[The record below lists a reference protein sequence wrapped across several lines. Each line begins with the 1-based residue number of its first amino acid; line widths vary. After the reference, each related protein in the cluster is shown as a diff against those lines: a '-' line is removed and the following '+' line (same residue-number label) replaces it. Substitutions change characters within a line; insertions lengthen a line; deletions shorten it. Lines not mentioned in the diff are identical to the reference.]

1 MKPLR
6 RLLLA
11 CLLAAV
17 MASPAAAHAV
27 LQASSPTHGAV
38 LDTPPSEVVLTFT
51 EPVHPQASSAQVV
64 DASGHVVSE
73 GFEVTSDGRTV
84 KVKVG
89 RLARGTYTV
98 RWRVLSRLDG
108 HVTEGLA
115 SFGVGVA
122 PSAAPVASQ
131 GPPWWQVSLRWLGY
145 LAALSLTGALAF
157 QHLVLSVAAG
167 ADRAARVRRVVQLS
181 ASALAAVAAADTL
194 ARAAWLQWPGQGLWP
209 TLWTLVR
216 TSQEGP
222 SLLLRAG
229 GAILAADAARTASPW
244 MAGLAGGAALLGITV
259 TSHAWAAG
267 PLAVLLDW
275 LHLAAASV
283 WVGGLACLALLLL
296 PARPRDTVT
305 PMVRAFSRWAG
316 YSLAAVVVT
325 GAYAAIQYVPG
336 WDALLGTGYGRWLG
350 AKILLV
356 GVLAALGAFNRY
368 RLLSRLEVA
377 RGALRRLRLSVQAEV
392 AVASLV
398 LLAAGALAVSPP
410 ARTVQAAGKQPLVLA
425 ALADSTRVLLTV
437 DPGEPGWNRF
447 LLAVR
452 DARGNPLPVDRVVLR
467 LRKLDEEGG
476 VPAVILEPGP
486 DGSYAAE
493 GTQLGVAGFWE
504 LEVVLRVRGRPD
516 RTVWFPLR
524 SGSFQLRS
532 DLEAF
537 RFLRRAQEALERLR
551 TWRETE
557 QITDAAGNV
566 VVTRYT
572 YQRPDRLAFEVVGG
586 MQGVLIGKDRFV
598 RTDRGWQRDTLP
610 EAFTA
615 RGPALYMQNPLRAAL
630 GRQEPCPYDPTEP
643 CRAVLW
649 DSPDGLASFGAWV
662 GTRTHRLYRLLM
674 WAPAHA
680 MTSVLEDFNAPLK
693 VERPV
698 P

>member
-1 MKPLR
+1 MR
-6 RLLLA
+6 RLFLTWLLVA
-11 CLLAAV
+11 VAAG
-17 MASPAAAHAV
+17 PALAHAV
-27 LQASSPTHGAV
+27 LQTSTPAHGAS
-38 LDTPPSEVVLTFT
+38 LDTPPAEVVLTFT

-64 DASGHVVSE
+64 DAAGRVVSK
-73 GFEVTSDGRTV
+73 GFEVTPDGRTV
-84 KVKVG
+84 KVEVG

-98 RWRVLSRLDG
+98 RWKVLSRLDG
-108 HVTEGLA
+108 HVTEGLVN
-115 SFGVGVA
+115 FGVGVA
-122 PSAAPVASQ
+122 PAAGLPASQ
-131 GPPWWQVSLRWLGY
+131 GPPWWQVFLRWLGY
-145 LAALSLTGALAF
+145 LAALSLAGALAF
-157 QHLVLSVAAG
+157 QHLVLSAAG
-167 ADRAARVRRVVQLS
+167 APDRAVAVRRVVRAS
-181 ASALAAVAAADTL
+181 ASALAAAALADTL
-194 ARAAWLQWPGQGLWP
+194 ARGAWLQSSAQGMWA

-222 SLLLRAG
+222 SLLLRV
-229 GAILAADAARTASPW
+229 GAAVLAADAARTGSPW
-244 MAGLAGGAALLGITV
+244 TAGLAGGAALLGITV

-267 PLAVLLDW
+267 PLAVAVDW

-283 WVGGLACLALLLL
+283 WVGGLACLAVLLSA
-296 PARPRDTVT
+296 ARPRDSAA
-305 PMVRAFSRWAG
+305 PLLRPFSRWAG
-316 YSLAAVVVT
+316 YSLAVVAAT
-325 GAYAAIQYVPG
+325 GAYAVVLHVPG
-336 WDALLGTGYGRWLG
+336 WDALLGTGYGRWLV

-356 GVLAALGAFNRY
+356 AILAALGAFNRY
-368 RLLSRLEVA
+368 HLLPRLEVA
-377 RGALRRLRLSVQAEV
+377 RGALRRLRLSVRAEV

-398 LLAAGALAVSPP
+398 LLAAGAIAASPP
-410 ARTVQAAGKQPLVLA
+410 ARTVQAAGKRPLVLA
-425 ALADSTRVLLTV
+425 ALADSVRVLLTV

-447 LLAVR
+447 LLTVR
-452 DARGNPLPVDRVVLR
+452 DAQGKAVPVDRAVLR
-467 LRKLDEEGG
+467 LRKLDEEGSA
-476 VPAVILEPGP
+476 PAVILEPRP

-493 GTQLGVAGFWE
+493 GTQLGLAGFWE

-537 RFLRRAQEALERLR
+537 RFLRRAQEALEGLR

-557 QITDAAGNV
+557 QITDGAGNV

-586 MQGVLIGKDRFV
+586 MRGALIGKDRFV
-598 RTDRGWQRDTLP
+598 RTGRGWQRDTLP

-630 GRQEPCPYDPTEP
+630 GRQEPCPGDPTEP

-649 DSPDGLASFGAWV
+649 ESPDGLASFGAWV
-662 GTRTHRLYRLLM
+662 GTRTHRVHRLLM

-680 MTSVLEDFNAPLK
+680 MTSVLEDFNAPVR
-693 VERPV
+693 VEAPG

>member
-1 MKPLR
+1 MKR
-6 RLLLA
+6 VREVVLA
-11 CLLAAV
+11 CLLVAAT
-17 MASPAAAHAV
+17 AGPALAHAV
-27 LQASSPTHGAV
+27 LQTSTPAHGAS
-38 LDTPPSEVVLTFT
+38 LDTPPTEVVLTFT

-64 DASGHVVSE
+64 DAAGRVVSK
-73 GFEVTSDGRTV
+73 GFEVTPDGRTV
-84 KVKVG
+84 KVEVG

-98 RWRVLSRLDG
+98 RWKVLSRLDG

-122 PSAAPVASQ
+122 PAPAPLASQ
-131 GPPWWQVSLRWLGY
+131 GPPWWQVFLRWLGY
-145 LAALSLTGALAF
+145 LAALSLAGALAF
-157 QHLVLSVAAG
+157 QHLVLSAAG
-167 ADRAARVRRVVQLS
+167 GPDRAAGVRRVVRAS
-181 ASALAAVAAADTL
+181 ASALAAVALADTL
-194 ARAAWLQWPGQGLWP
+194 ARAAWLQSPGQGMWA

-222 SLLLRAG
+222 SLLLRVG
-229 GAILAADAARTASPW
+229 GAVLAADAARAGSPW
-244 MAGLAGGAALLGITV
+244 TAGLAGGAALVGITV

-267 PLAVLLDW
+267 PLAVAVDW

-283 WVGGLACLALLLL
+283 WVGGLACLAVLLSA
-296 PARPRDTVT
+296 ARPRDSAA
-305 PMVRAFSRWAG
+305 PLLRPFSRWAG
-316 YSLAAVVVT
+316 YSLAVVAAT
-325 GAYAAIQYVPG
+325 GAYAAVLHVPG
-336 WDALLGTGYGRWLG
+336 WDALLGTGYGRWLV

-356 GVLAALGAFNRY
+356 AVLAALGAVNRY
-368 RLLSRLEVA
+368 RLLPQLEVA
-377 RGALRRLRLSVQAEV
+377 RGALRRLRLSVRAEV

-398 LLAAGALAVSPP
+398 LLAAGAVAVSPP
-410 ARTVQAAGKQPLVLA
+410 ARTVQAAGKRPLVLA
-425 ALADSTRVLLTV
+425 ALADSVRVLLTV

-447 LLAVR
+447 LLTVR
-452 DARGNPLPVDRVVLR
+452 DARGNPVPVDQAVLR
-467 LRKLDEEGG
+467 LRKLDEEGS
-476 VPAVILEPGP
+476 VPAVVLEPRP

-493 GTQLGVAGFWE
+493 GTQLGLAGFWE

-537 RFLRRAQEALERLR
+537 RFLRRAQEAVERLR

-557 QITDAAGNV
+557 QITDGAGNV
-566 VVTRYT
+566 VMTRYT

-586 MQGVLIGKDRFV
+586 MRGVLIGKDRFV

-630 GRQEPCPYDPTEP
+630 GRQEPCPGDPTEP

-649 DSPDGLASFGAWV
+649 ESPDGLASFGAWV
-662 GTRTHRLYRLLM
+662 GTRTHRVHRLLM

-680 MTSVLEDFNAPLK
+680 MTSVLDDFNAPAR
-693 VERPV
+693 VEV
-698 P
+698 PGR

>member
-1 MKPLR
+1 MKRVR

-11 CLLAAV
+11 CLLVATTAG
-17 MASPAAAHAV
+17 PALAHAV
-27 LQASSPTHGAV
+27 LQTSTPAHGAS
-38 LDTPPSEVVLTFT
+38 LDTPPAEVVLTFT

-64 DASGHVVSE
+64 DAAGRVVSE
-73 GFEVTSDGRTV
+73 GFEVVPDGRTV
-84 KVKVG
+84 RVKVG
-89 RLARGTYTV
+89 RLDRGTYTV
-98 RWRVLSRLDG
+98 RWKVLSRLDG
-108 HVTEGLA
+108 HVTEGRV

-122 PSAAPVASQ
+122 PAPAPLASQ
-131 GPPWWQVSLRWLGY
+131 GPPWWQVFLRWLGY
-145 LAALSLTGALAF
+145 LAALSLAGALAF
-157 QHLVLSVAAG
+157 QHLVLSGAAP
-167 ADRAARVRRVVQLS
+167 DRAAEVRRVVRVS
-181 ASALAAVAAADTL
+181 ASALAAAALADTL
-194 ARAAWLQWPGQGLWP
+194 ARSVWLQSPGQGTWA

-222 SLLLRAG
+222 SLLLRV
-229 GAILAADAARTASPW
+229 GAAVLALDAARTGSPW
-244 MAGLAGGAALLGITV
+244 TAGLAGGAALLGITV
-259 TSHAWAAG
+259 TSHAWAVG
-267 PLAVLLDW
+267 PLAAAVDW

-283 WVGGLACLALLLL
+283 WVGGLACVAVLLSA
-296 PARPRDTVT
+296 ARPRDSTA
-305 PMVRAFSRWAG
+305 PILRAFSRWAG
-316 YSLAAVVVT
+316 YSLAVVAAT
-325 GAYAAIQYVPG
+325 GAYAVVLHVPS
-336 WDALLGTGYGRWLG
+336 WDALAATGYGRWLV

-356 GVLAALGAFNRY
+356 AVLVGLGALNRY
-368 RLLSRLEVA
+368 RLLPRLEVA
-377 RGALRRLRLSVQAEV
+377 RGTLRRLRLSVRAEV

-398 LLAAGALAVSPP
+398 LLAAGAIAVTPP

-452 DARGNPLPVDRVVLR
+452 DARGNPVPVDRVVLR
-467 LRKLDEEGG
+467 LRKLDEEGS
-476 VPAVILEPGP
+476 VPAVVLEPRP
-486 DGSYAAE
+486 DGSYIAE
-493 GTQLGVAGFWE
+493 GTQLGLAGFWE

-557 QITDAAGNV
+557 QITDGAGNV

-586 MQGVLIGKDRFV
+586 MRGVLIGKDRFV

-630 GRQEPCPYDPTEP
+630 GRQEPCPDDPTEP
-643 CRAVLW
+643 CQAVLW

-662 GTRTHRLYRLLM
+662 GTRTHRVHRLLM

-680 MTSVLEDFNAPLK
+680 MTSVLEDFDAPAR
-693 VERPV
+693 VEAPGR
-698 P
+698 

>member
-1 MKPLR
+1 MKR
-6 RLLLA
+6 VREVLLA
-11 CLLAAV
+11 CLLVAAT
-17 MASPAAAHAV
+17 AGPALAHAM
-27 LQASSPTHGAV
+27 LQTSTPAHGAS
-38 LDTPPSEVVLTFT
+38 LDTPPVEVVLTFT

-64 DASGHVVSE
+64 DAAGRVVSK
-73 GFEVTSDGRTV
+73 GFEVTPDGRTV
-84 KVKVG
+84 KVEVG

-98 RWRVLSRLDG
+98 RWKVLSRLDG

-122 PSAAPVASQ
+122 PAPAPLASQ
-131 GPPWWQVSLRWLGY
+131 GPPWWQVFLRWLGY
-145 LAALSLTGALAF
+145 LAALSLAGTLAF
-157 QHLVLSVAAG
+157 QHLVLSAAG
-167 ADRAARVRRVVQLS
+167 GPDRAAGVRRGVRAS
-181 ASALAAVAAADTL
+181 ASALAAVALADTL
-194 ARAAWLQWPGQGLWP
+194 ARAAWLQSPGQGMWA

-222 SLLLRAG
+222 SLFLRVG
-229 GAILAADAARTASPW
+229 GAVLAADAARAGSPW
-244 MAGLAGGAALLGITV
+244 TAGLAGGAALVGITV

-267 PLAVLLDW
+267 PLAVAVDW

-283 WVGGLACLALLLL
+283 WVGGLACLAVLLSA
-296 PARPRDTVT
+296 ARPRDSAA
-305 PMVRAFSRWAG
+305 PLLRPFSRWAG
-316 YSLAAVVVT
+316 YSLAVVAAT
-325 GAYAAIQYVPG
+325 GAYAVVLHVPG
-336 WDALLGTGYGRWLG
+336 WDALLGTGYGRWLV

-356 GVLAALGAFNRY
+356 AVLAALGAVNRY
-368 RLLSRLEVA
+368 RLLPRLEVA
-377 RGALRRLRLSVQAEV
+377 RGALRRLRLSVRAEV

-398 LLAAGALAVSPP
+398 LLAAGAIAVSPP
-410 ARTVQAAGKQPLVLA
+410 ARTVQAAGKRPLVLA
-425 ALADSTRVLLTV
+425 ALADSVRVLLTV

-447 LLAVR
+447 VLTVR
-452 DARGNPLPVDRVVLR
+452 DARGNPVPVDRAVLR
-467 LRKLDEEGG
+467 LRKLDEEGS
-476 VPAVILEPGP
+476 VPAVVLEPRP

-493 GTQLGVAGFWE
+493 GTQLGLAGFWE

-537 RFLRRAQEALERLR
+537 RFLRRAQEAVERLR

-557 QITDAAGNV
+557 QITDGAGNV
-566 VVTRYT
+566 VMTRYT

-586 MQGVLIGKDRFV
+586 MRGVLIGKDRFV

-630 GRQEPCPYDPTEP
+630 GRQEPCPDDPTEP

-649 DSPDGLASFGAWV
+649 ESPDGLASFGAWV
-662 GTRTHRLYRLLM
+662 GTRTHRVQRLLM

-680 MTSVLEDFNAPLK
+680 MTSVLEDFNAPAR
-693 VERPV
+693 VEAPGR
-698 P
+698 